1 MFLKLPA
8 LLAVASAAISC
19 LAAPPFDGSG
29 LAARS
34 DFAAAEDTDRIP
46 SGPKNGPPAI
56 VDNVVG
62 LGGCTSASPT
72 ACSNNVVERIVT
84 NLVIANRASEIC
96 GCAPGKVGYFLHGH
110 CTCSGD
116 PLEPLYGSG
125 EDTFLDVEGSAAAE
139 VDPAPIENNK
149 QELQAR
155 KLYPICPDDCRR
167 YMRSVRKKDGTC
179 TCVPVNTDWH
189 REKRAKGF
197 TMEEGQAFVNNDALF
212 KGYHFFYPGPAKIK
226 CVVYKECGKPE
237 IPNPTEDFR
246 GTVTPEGYCVCA
258 PSTSMGGERSLMS
271 RLTLEAGRDLASKHG
286 ASSELNL
293 QTRSLNIGS
302 RLDNRPLPEGCVELR
317 CKTHLYKVIKV
328 DWTGCECVYD
338 GQETESNVNQHH
350 EPETMSLDARD
361 PKKHEN
367 QDTCSTLACQDG
379 HHGAKNHDT
388 GICECVAS
396 MHKERLEPQTQTLDT
411 SVRDSLHKREG
422 KYSKKTKACK
432 IKMKGQCLRNQHPEY
447 HLAAKVCWCVQNG
460 YRKRQELD
468 ECPNFSCPS
477 GWIPKLNGSVCYCGL
492 DGDFP
497 YPPGPASRGPYG
509 AYPSGDEENSPSL
522 IDPDGDADEK

>member
-1 MFLKLPA
+1 MYSHRIEIK
-8 LLAVASAAISC
+8 
-19 LAAPPFDGSG
+19 GSV
-29 LAARS
+29 S
-34 DFAAAEDTDRIP
+34 SVAAEDTDRIP

-56 VDNVVG
+56 VGNVVG
-62 LGGCTSASPT
+62 LGGYTSASPT
-72 ACSNNVVERIVT
+72 AYSNNVVERIVT

-149 QELQAR
+149 HELKAR

-258 PSTSMGGERSLMS
+258 PS
-271 RLTLEAGRDLASKHG
+271 SK
-286 ASSELNL
+286 S
-293 QTRSLNIGS
+293 
-302 RLDNRPLPEGCVELR
+302 
-317 CKTHLYKVIKV
+317 
-328 DWTGCECVYD
+328 
-338 GQETESNVNQHH
+338 
-350 EPETMSLDARD
+350 
-361 PKKHEN
+361 
-367 QDTCSTLACQDG
+367 
-379 HHGAKNHDT
+379 
-388 GICECVAS
+388 
-396 MHKERLEPQTQTLDT
+396 
-411 SVRDSLHKREG
+411 
-422 KYSKKTKACK
+422 
-432 IKMKGQCLRNQHPEY
+432 
-447 HLAAKVCWCVQNG
+447 
-460 YRKRQELD
+460 
-468 ECPNFSCPS
+468 F
-477 GWIPKLNGSVCYCGL
+477 
-492 DGDFP
+492 
-497 YPPGPASRGPYG
+497 
-509 AYPSGDEENSPSL
+509 
-522 IDPDGDADEK
+522 